1 MSEKWTRF
9 FVVLLLVLL
18 VVGKGSAEADME
30 SGSMRAKF
38 REGALI
44 VKYKEGVTEEARR
57 HSRER
62 HGSVQ
67 KREFSGLRMERVGIG
82 QARTVAEAV
91 KEYGMDDDVEYA
103 EPDYVVRALVVPN
116 DPRFSSL
123 WGLSAIA
130 APSAWDTTTGSSD
143 VVVAVVD
150 TGIDYNHQDIRAN
163 MWVNLAELNG
173 TPGKD
178 NDGNGVVGDIY
189 GYNAI
194 LNNGNPL
201 DDNNHGTHVSG
212 TIGAVGNNGIGVT
225 GVNWNVKLMACKFL
239 DANGSG
245 YISDAIECFQ
255 YVKGMKARGA
265 NIVATNNSWGGGA
278 YSQALYD
285 AINAQRDILFIVA
298 AGNAGANNDTTVTY
312 PADYDLPNLVAVAAT
327 TSADGLAGFSNYGRR
342 TVHVGAPGNSIL
354 STVRNNGYGYMSGTS
369 MATPHVAGLAAL
381 LKANN
386 SGLDWRGIRNLILS
400 TGDQIGALNG
410 KSITGRRIN
419 AFHAVT
425 CQDSRLFSVLKYPIK
440 ITVGVAATLSA
451 VSVNC
456 ATPAGPVTVTL
467 SGGEVFLLHDD
478 GVAPDQAAGDGV
490 FATAY
495 TPTRSSE
502 VFSFSSPAG
511 SETIGNIA
519 PLAVTTSSLPAAT
532 VGSFY
537 SRTLTA
543 SGGVGPYSWS
553 ISSGAFPAGLSLNSA
568 SGTISGTPTASGK
581 SSFTV
586 RVTDS
591 RGVTAVKSLSLTV
604 SIATLTIN
612 TTSLPQA
619 TRGVYYSAPL
629 AASGGVKPY
638 TWSISRGRLPAGLA
652 LNSTS
657 GVISGTPTTSGR
669 SSFTVRVT
677 DTRRKTASKNL
688 SITVN

>member
-1 MSEKWTRF
+1 MSGKWARI
-9 FVVLLLVLL
+9 FVVLLVLL
-18 VVGKGSAEADME
+18 VVGKGSADADSE
-30 SGSMRAKF
+30 RGPMRAKF
-38 REGALI
+38 REGTLI
-44 VKYKEGVTEEARR
+44 VKYKDGVTEEGRR

-67 KREFSGLRMERVGIG
+67 KREFHGLRMERVGIAPG
-82 QARTVAEAV
+82 RSVSEAV
-91 KEYGMDDDVEYA
+91 KEYGLDDDVEYA

-116 DPRFSSL
+116 DPSFSSL
-123 WGLSAIA
+123 WGLSTIA
-130 APSAWDTTTGSSD
+130 APAAWDTTTGSGD
-143 VVVAVVD
+143 VVVAVID

-173 TPGKD
+173 TPGRD

-225 GVNWNVKLMACKFL
+225 GVNWDVKLMACKFL

-245 YISDAIECFQ
+245 YISDAIECLQ

-265 NIVATNNSWGGGA
+265 NIIATNNSWGGGA

-298 AGNAGANNDTTVTY
+298 AGNAGGNNDTSVAY
-312 PADYDLPNLVAVAAT
+312 PADYDLPNVVAVAAT
-327 TSADGLAGFSNYGRR
+327 TSTDGLAGFSNYGRR
-342 TVHVGAPGNSIL
+342 MVHVGAPGNNIL

-369 MATPHVAGLAAL
+369 MATPHVTGLAAL
-381 LKANN
+381 LKANDG
-386 SGLDWRGIRNLILS
+386 GLDWRGIKNLILS
-400 TGDQIGALNG
+400 TGDQISALIG
-410 KSITGRRIN
+410 KSVTGRRIN
-419 AFHAVT
+419 ALHAVT
-425 CQDSRLFSVLKYPIK
+425 CQDSRLFSVLKYPAR

-456 ATPAGPVTVTL
+456 ATPAGPVTVAL

-478 GVAPDQAAGDGV
+478 GVAPDQAAGDGIFSAV
-490 FATAY
+490 Y
-495 TPTRSSE
+495 TPVRTTE
-502 VFSFSSPAG
+502 LFSFSSPAG

-532 VGSFY
+532 VGNFY

-543 SGGVGPYSWS
+543 SGGVGPYIWN
-553 ISSGAFPAGLSLNSA
+553 ISNGALPAGLSLDSA
-568 SGTISGTPTASGK
+568 SGTISGTPTVSGK

-586 RVTDS
+586 RVTDKS
-591 RGVTAVKSLSLTV
+591 GVTAVRSLSLTV
-604 SIATLTIN
+604 SIATLTIS
-612 TTSLPQA
+612 TTSLPPGS
-619 TRGVYYSAPL
+619 RGRYYSATL
-629 AASGGVKPY
+629 AASGGVRPY
-638 TWSISRGRLPAGLA
+638 TWSISRGRLPAGLS
-652 LNSTS
+652 LNSTT
-657 GVISGTPTTSGR
+657 GEISGTPTTSGR

-677 DTRRKTASKNL
+677 DTRRKTASKSL

>member
-1 MSEKWTRF
+1 MSEKWARF

-18 VVGKGSAEADME
+18 VVGKGSAEADTE

-44 VKYKEGVTEEARR
+44 VKYKEGVTEETRR

-82 QARTVAEAV
+82 QGRTVAEAV

-130 APSAWDTTTGSSD
+130 APAAWDTTKGSSN

-194 LNNGNPL
+194 QNNGNPL

-298 AGNAGANNDTTVTY
+298 AGNSSANNDTTVTY

-327 TSADGLAGFSNYGRR
+327 TSADSLASFSNYGRR
-342 TVHVGAPGNSIL
+342 MVHVGAPGNSIL

-369 MATPHVAGLAAL
+369 MATPHVTGLAAL

-400 TGDQIGALNG
+400 TGDQISALNG

-425 CQDSRLFSVLKYPIK
+425 CQDSRLFSVLKYPAR

-532 VGSFY
+532 VGNFY

-543 SGGVGPYSWS
+543 SGGVGPYTWN
-553 ISSGAFPAGLSLNSA
+553 ISSGALPAGLSLGSA
-568 SGTISGTPTASGK
+568 SGTISGTPTVSGNF
-581 SSFTV
+581 SFTV
-586 RVTDS
+586 RVTDN
-591 RGVTAVKSLSLTV
+591 RGVSAVKTLSLTV

-612 TTSLPQA
+612 TTSLPSA
-619 TRGVYYSAPL
+619 RRGVYYSATV

-669 SSFTVRVT
+669 SSFTVRVM
-677 DTRRKTASKNL
+677 DTRNKTASKNL

>member
-1 MSEKWTRF
+1 MSAKWARF
-9 FVVLLLVLL
+9 FVVLLMVLL

-30 SGSMRAKF
+30 SGLMRAKF

-44 VKYKEGVTEEARR
+44 VKYKEGVTEEARK

-67 KREFSGLRMERVGIG
+67 KREFRGLRMERVRISHN
-82 QARTVAEAV
+82 RTVAEAV
-91 KEYGMDDDVEYA
+91 TEYGRDDDVEYA
-103 EPDYVVRALVVPN
+103 EPDYVVRALVVPD
-116 DPRFSSL
+116 DPSFSSL

-130 APSAWDTTTGSSD
+130 APAAWDTTTGSNE

-189 GYNAI
+189 GYNAVR
-194 LNNGNPL
+194 NSGNPL
-201 DDNNHGTHVSG
+201 DDNDHGTHVSG

-255 YVKGMKARGA
+255 YVQGMKARGV
-265 NIVATNNSWGGGA
+265 NIIATNNSWGGGA

-285 AINAQRDILFIVA
+285 AINAQRDILFIAA
-298 AGNAGANNDTTVTY
+298 AGNAGANNDTTVAY
-312 PADYDLPNLVAVAAT
+312 PADYDLPNVVAVAAT

-369 MATPHVAGLAAL
+369 MATPHVTGLAAL

-386 SGLDWRGIRNLILS
+386 SGLDWRGVRNLILS
-400 TGDQIGALNG
+400 TGDQTSAMNG
-410 KSITGRRIN
+410 KSVTGRRIN

-425 CQDSRLFSVLKYPIK
+425 CQDSRLFSVLKYPAT
-440 ITVGVAATLSA
+440 ITVGVPATLSA

-490 FATAY
+490 FTTAY
-495 TPTRSSE
+495 TPVRSSE

-532 VGSFY
+532 VGSVY

-543 SGGVGPYSWS
+543 SGGVGPYTWD
-553 ISSGAFPAGLSLNSA
+553 INSGALPAGLSLNSA
-568 SGTISGTPTASGK
+568 SGTISGTPTASGNF
-581 SSFTV
+581 SFTV
-586 RVTDS
+586 RVTDN

-604 SIATLTIN
+604 SIATLTIS
-612 TTSLPQA
+612 TTSLPRA
-619 TRGVYYSAPL
+619 THGMYYSATM

-638 TWSISRGRLPAGLA
+638 TWSISSGRLPAGLA
-652 LNSTS
+652 LNSTT

-677 DTRRKTASKNL
+677 DTRRKTANKNL